1 MEYPKFKVCVR
12 CFTYNQSKYITDALN
27 GFCMQETNFPFVCCV
42 VDDAS
47 TDGEQEVINK
57 YVEQH
62 FNLEDTAVAYKK
74 ETDYAYI
81 TYAQHKTNKNC
92 YFAVL
97 LLKRNYYSTG
107 EGEKKM
113 EYISEWRDNV
123 EYEALCEGDDW
134 WIESKKLQM
143 QVDFMDKNPEY
154 GLCHTN
160 YKYGKGKHPGRPD
173 ILPNDDYSKGRL
185 FSVSHNIA
193 TLTTLIRMSTY
204 KKIPKLW
211 IGKNWL
217 MTDSC
222 LWIELSQIS
231 KIKYLSNVTAY
242 YRVLTESASH
252 GDIKKEIKFR
262 NSGVQISQF
271 YANYYGFFLPD
282 DRCGINYY
290 SNIIRRAC
298 KLNEKEIACQY
309 YKEAKEKDKLCF
321 RSRLFYYAT
330 KYPIL
335 KSLIELISRKEI

>member
-113 EYISEWRDNV
+113 EYISEWLDNV

-134 WIESKKLQM
+134 WLSEHKLQK
-143 QVDFMDKNPEY
+143 QY
-154 GLCHTN
+154 
-160 YKYGKGKHPGRPD
+160 D
-173 ILPNDDYSKGRL
+173 ILESHPEVDMCACGAIDYKDGKQINKQCPSETERILSVNEVILGGGGYVMTASLMFRESINHYGYQFRRQFLIDYFLQILGSLRGGMYFLPECMAAYRREADNSWTMRMIKNTFENML
-185 FSVSHNIA
+185 F
-193 TLTTLIRMSTY
+193 
-204 KKIPKLW
+204 
-211 IGKNWL
+211 
-217 MTDSC
+217 
-222 LWIELSQIS
+222 IS
-231 KIKYLSNVTAY
+231 KVVETLGVLDKETNLIYHEPITIKQLDYFRSLSIFGIHSSL
-242 YRVLTESASH
+242 VL
-252 GDIKKEIKFR
+252 KKMKFR
-262 NSGVQISQF
+262 T
-271 YANYYGFFLPD
+271 
-282 DRCGINYY
+282 
-290 SNIIRRAC
+290 
-298 KLNEKEIACQY
+298 KLSLIKS
-309 YKEAKEKDKLCF
+309 L
-321 RSRLFYYAT
+321 
-330 KYPIL
+330 L
-335 KSLIELISRKEI
+335 KSLLF

>member
-113 EYISEWRDNV
+113 EYISEWLDNV

-134 WIESKKLQM
+134 WIEPKKLQM
-143 QVDFMDKNPEY
+143 QIDFMDNNPEY

-173 ILPNDDYSKGRL
+173 VLPNDDYSNGKF
-185 FSVSHNIA
+185 FSVQHHICTA
-193 TLTTLIRMSTY
+193 TTLIRISTY

-211 IGKNWL
+211 VDKNWM
-217 MTDSC
+217 MTDLC
-222 LWIELSQIS
+222 VWIELSQIS

-242 YRVLTESASH
+242 YRVLSQSASH
-252 GDIKKEIKFR
+252 GDIKHSIKFG
-262 NSGVQISQF
+262 NSALQIRQF
-271 YANYYGFFLPD
+271 YANYY
-282 DRCGINYY
+282 
-290 SNIIRRAC
+290 A
-298 KLNEKEIACQY
+298 
-309 YKEAKEKDKLCF
+309 
-321 RSRLFYYAT
+321 
-330 KYPIL
+330 
-335 KSLIELISRKEI
+335 